1 MEQNFHYSVELNKL
15 GMSYIGDVA
24 SSAKTMKSYQHGTM
38 TYCIYLAPATMAGRT
53 NKGSRINV
61 CPKSEYCKQFCLNG
75 SGHNKG
81 DQITNGTG
89 RSRIDQSRIKK
100 TRLFYNDRPTFMRLV
115 IHEIRRWEKKAQEKG
130 MGFSVRLNGTSDLS
144 PELFID
150 PETGLNLLQLFP
162 EVQFYDY
169 TKVYKR
175 IALMH
180 KYANYD
186 LTFSYN
192 GYNWDEC
199 DKFLNEGG
207 KVAVV
212 FLDEKLPK
220 SYHGFPIVDANDY
233 DMRYLDPAKSIM
245 GLHYHRVASDY
256 YIDPNDGIRKFRI
269 PDTPFV
275 VKVNDPAV
283 NYVF

>member
-1 MEQNFHYSVELNKL
+1 
-15 GMSYIGDVA
+15 
-24 SSAKTMKSYQHGTM
+24 MKSYQHGTM

-81 DQITNGTG
+81 DQIMNGTG

-115 IHEIRRWEKKAQEKG
+115 IHEIRRWQKKAQEKG

-175 IALMH
+175 VALMH

-256 YIDPNDGIRKFRI
+256 YVDTDGIRKFRI
-269 PDTPFV
+269 PNTPFV

-283 NYVF
+283 DYVF